1 MRTFIGIDF
10 PKSLKE
16 QIVEVQSFLKSISK
30 KGRWK
35 YIDNFHLTLKFLGEI
50 EYEKVEKIRQALEKN
65 LKDFSRFSLKISSCG
80 YFKGHGNLRVVYLK
94 PDGNLEKLN
103 NLFTLVENAM
113 AEVGFE
119 REKREYTPH
128 ITIAQDVVLN
138 EPFESF
144 QRFVESFTF
153 DEIPVEKVILFLSE
167 EIDRKRVY
175 TPIFDI
181 ELV

>member
-35 YIDNFHLTLKFLGEI
+35 YIDNFHLTLKFLGDI

-103 NLFTLVENAM
+103 NLFRLLRMQWHMLDLKEKK
-113 AEVGFE
+113 E
-119 REKREYTPH
+119 RTH
-128 ITIAQDVVLN
+128 
-138 EPFESF
+138 
-144 QRFVESFTF
+144 
-153 DEIPVEKVILFLSE
+153 
-167 EIDRKRVY
+167 
-175 TPIFDI
+175 PI
-181 ELV
+181 